1 VAISII
7 SDDLDESLVA
17 ITCACGR
24 TLLSAT
30 AAGLVAQVAAHWRLL
45 HPEPI
50 VITPQEFVV
59 RHAFAA
65 LETD

>member
-1 VAISII
+1 
-7 SDDLDESLVA
+7 
-17 ITCACGR
+17 
-24 TLLSAT
+24 
-30 AAGLVAQVAAHWRLL
+30 VAAHWRLM

-50 VITPQEFVV
+50 VITPQEFVA